1 MKKITLAALLI
12 ISQSTFAQ
20 VTSEALKNE
29 ISPLLKKIE
38 VVDSLTSKQDNVIS
52 PLSKKIEV
60 LESKVTNQEKEMSSL
75 IKKIE
80 PLATKTAEQG
90 KEIAGLNLKL
100 STAYKQIDSLENITA
115 ANKVEISKAKTDLSN
130 EITKAEVT
138 SEGKITAVSKD
149 LSKNS
154 LYGIIGVL
162 LAILI
167 SGVLFFFWKRRQDN
181 DKSELTNKLD
191 NSKLEFN
198 KEIESTKSSL
208 STIEQKLFEEYNKQ
222 VAGIEQL
229 SLTIS
234 ELNKGK
240 SPATI
245 TEQDHSL
252 TLKVADEVT
261 RINAFA
267 HTLDPTKQ
275 EAIALKVSVNK
286 IIDNFRSNN
295 YEIVNLLGQKYD
307 ERLKIEVVGEDIDPA
322 LKAGEEKIT
331 KVIKPL
337 VKFNGKQIQAA
348 QVEISIGQ

>member
-1 MKKITLAALLI
+1 MKKITIAALLI
-12 ISQSTFAQ
+12 ISQSAFAQ
-20 VTSEALKNE
+20 VTSEE
-29 ISPLLKKIE
+29 LKKEI
-38 VVDSLTSKQDNVIS
+38 T
-52 PLSKKIEV
+52 PLIKKIEV
-60 LESKVTNQEKEMSSL
+60 LETK
-75 IKKIE
+75 
-80 PLATKTAEQG
+80 ATKATKQG
-90 KEIAGLNLKL
+90 KEIEGLNLKL
-100 STAYKQIDSLENITA
+100 STTNKQIDSLENKIA
-115 ANKVEISKAKTDLSN
+115 ANEIAISQTKTDLTN
-130 EITKAEVT
+130 EITQSGVA
-138 SEGKITAVSKD
+138 SDGKIKTVSKD

-162 LAILI
+162 LAILL
-167 SGVLFFFWKRRQDN
+167 SGVLFFFWKKRQET
-181 DKSELTNKLD
+181 DKSELINKLD
-191 NSKLEFN
+191 NSKKEIN
-198 KEIESTKSSL
+198 KEIENTKSSL
-208 STIEQKLFEEYNKQ
+208 TTIEQKLFEEYNKQ

-229 SLTIS
+229 FLSIS

-252 TLKVADEVT
+252 ALKVADEVT

-267 HTLDPTKQ
+267 NTLDPTKQ
-275 EAIALKVSVNK
+275 EAIALKGSVNK
-286 IIDNFRSNN
+286 IIDNFRANN

-307 ERLKIEVVGEDIDPA
+307 ERLNIEVVGEDIDPT

>member
-1 MKKITLAALLI
+1 MKKITIAALLI
-12 ISQSTFAQ
+12 ISQSAFAQ
-20 VTSEALKNE
+20 VTSEE
-29 ISPLLKKIE
+29 LKKEI
-38 VVDSLTSKQDNVIS
+38 T
-52 PLSKKIEV
+52 PLIKKIEV
-60 LESKVTNQEKEMSSL
+60 LETK
-75 IKKIE
+75 
-80 PLATKTAEQG
+80 ATKQG
-90 KEIAGLNLKL
+90 KEIEGLNLKL
-100 STAYKQIDSLENITA
+100 STANKQIDSLENKTA
-115 ANKVEISKAKTDLSN
+115 ANEVAISKTKTDLTN
-130 EITKAEVT
+130 EITQSGVA
-138 SEGKITAVSKD
+138 SDGKITTVSED

-162 LAILI
+162 LAILL
-167 SGVLFFFWKRRQDN
+167 SGVLFFFWKKRQDT
-181 DKSELTNKLD
+181 DKSELINKLD
-191 NSKLEFN
+191 NSKKEIN

-229 SLTIS
+229 FLSIS

-252 TLKVADEVT
+252 TLRVADEVT

-267 HTLDPTKQ
+267 NTLDPTKQ
-275 EAIALKVSVNK
+275 EAIALKSSVNR
-286 IIDNFRSNN
+286 IIDNFRVNN

-307 ERLKIEVVGEDIDPA
+307 ERMNMEVVGEDIDPA
-322 LKAGEEKIT
+322 LKAGEEIIT